1 MAAGMFVGRVGGL
14 AVALGIGAAVLAGT
28 GAALADDGGGASDT
42 SSGTSQTSDAG
53 PRSSDT
59 TSARQASSEPRA
71 KNRSAIAGAAADQA
85 SSGERGTSRSVDT
98 DELDDGDSIEA
109 QLSESV
115 DAETVAASAPE
126 SDVVTTEISSV
137 VPADVGDGEEPSEPA
152 QSALALTTLAKARS
166 RADEDVPAEVAA
178 QATTSVAADEYEL
191 PTDVSVREVR
201 APLEWLQEVPVVGR
215 FVVTP
220 IVHLLHAIPFV
231 SEIVHPLIGF
241 PIDHTAAPSTPRAR
255 SVKVTSFDGTEIYV
269 HFMPAKGLAAGK
281 SAPTVLNG
289 PGVGLPGAT
298 TLNNR
303 LDSFLPYDVVGVGKL
318 RSEGYNVVSWD
329 PRGEWNSGGRMEL
342 QSPDFEG
349 RDISHIISWLSTL
362 DSVAKVDGDPRI
374 GMVGVS
380 YGGGVQFS
388 AAIVDRRID
397 AIVPTVAWNSL
408 VDAIFPRQ
416 AVSSVWGTFLS
427 ALLTITGARPNERV
441 LPAVIGAVLTGKAK
455 QSDIDLFNSR
465 NHADRLGEI
474 TAPTLFMQG
483 TVDTLVPLA
492 QADLNARALIKAGT
506 TTKVV
511 WFCGGHGACLSSRND
526 GQVVWRET
534 MEWLNRYVKGDET
547 IDTGP
552 QFEWVDQRGDWYSS
566 DTYPVTTGEPVTAVL
581 GRSKRIG
588 YLPLIGASGPNPWV
602 ITRGLVPAIMGLPSA
617 APALNAVNLRVP
629 KATEFTH
636 LIGAPEL
643 TLTYSGTGNAKHV
656 YAQLVDNR
664 TKLVLGNQ
672 VTPIPVVL
680 DGESRTVTFSMEQ
693 IAHTLR
699 PGESL
704 TLQLVTSAFQF
715 VNFYSWGAIQV
726 EGMSLELP
734 TLAGAEVVEVA
745 A

>member
-1 MAAGMFVGRVGGL
+1 MGRVGGL
-14 AVALGIGAAVLAGT
+14 AVALGIGAAILAGA
-28 GAALADDGGGASDT
+28 GAALADDGG
-42 SSGTSQTSDAG
+42 SSVSSARSSQTSESG
-53 PRSSDT
+53 S
-59 TSARQASSEPRA
+59 PRA
-71 KNRSAIAGAAADQA
+71 ERATGERRDARRGTEREKADVTEVDVAAAEP
-85 SSGERGTSRSVDT
+85 GVVDVLEEVVPVAEEGSE
-98 DELDDGDSIEA
+98 DE
-109 QLSESV
+109 
-115 DAETVAASAPE
+115 AEPVAAPVST
-126 SDVVTTEISSV
+126 VV
-137 VPADVGDGEEPSEPA
+137 AGDDVGADGEEPA
-152 QSALALTTLAKARS
+152 QAAVALSALATARV
-166 RADEDVPAEVAA
+166 RTDEETAA
-178 QATTSVAADEYEL
+178 GPQVTTSLAADDYEL
-191 PTDVSVREVR
+191 PTDVQVREIT
-201 APLEWLQEVPVVGR
+201 APLQWLQMVPVVGR
-215 FVVTP
+215 FVMTP
-220 IVHLLHAIPFV
+220 IVQLLHATPFL
-231 SEIVHPLIGF
+231 SEILHPLFGF
-241 PIDHTAAPSTPRAR
+241 PIDHAAAPGSPRAR
-255 SVKVTSFDGTEIYV
+255 SYKVTSFDGAEIYV
-269 HFMPAKGLAAGK
+269 HFMPAKGLQAGEA
-281 SAPTVLNG
+281 APTVLNG

-298 TLNNR
+298 SLNNR
-303 LDSFLPYDVVGVGKL
+303 LDSFLPYDVVGVGRL
-318 RSEGYNVVSWD
+318 REEGYNVVSWD
-329 PRGEWNSGGRMEL
+329 PRGEWNSGGRMQL

-362 DSVAKVDGDPRI
+362 DAVQTVDGDPKI

-388 AAIVDRRID
+388 AAIADRRIG
-397 AIVPTVAWNSL
+397 AIVPTIAWNSL

-441 LPAVIGAVLTGKAK
+441 LPAVIGAVLTGEAS
-455 QSDIDLFNSR
+455 QSDIDLFNSL
-465 NHADRLGEI
+465 NFADRLDEI
-474 TAPTLFMQG
+474 TAPTLLMQG

-492 QADLNARALIKAGT
+492 HADLNATALIAAGT

-534 MEWLNRYVKGDET
+534 MEWLDRYVKGDESV
-547 IDTGP
+547 DPGP

-566 DTYPVTTGEPVTAVL
+566 DTYPVSTGESVTAVST
-581 GRSKRIG
+581 RTRRIG
-588 YLPLIGASGPNPWV
+588 YIPLLGGSGPNPWV
-602 ITRGLVPAIMGLPSA
+602 ITRGLVPAIMGLASG

-629 KATEFTH
+629 DATEFTH

-643 TLTYSGTGNAKHV
+643 TLTYSGTGNAEHV

-664 TKLVLGNQ
+664 TGLVLGNQ

-680 DGESRTVTFSMEQ
+680 DGESRTVTFSMEH

-715 VNFYSWGAIQV
+715 VNFYSWGTVSV

-734 TLAGAEVVEVA
+734 TLAAAQVVGVA